1 MENSKEDKNESLKEK
16 LDNLKYRFAEE
27 KFLTNK
33 GLSNEVGIYYA
44 CYPPKE
50 EMLVR
55 SYIEKLATD
64 KNEKFNIIN
73 YDLYEVFLEI
83 LKDKRVLDKVEQL
96 EEKKGKDNLLK
107 QLQKIAT
114 PIAFVEKM
122 NYEPHNLGDII
133 VITGVGKVFPYMR
146 SHNLLES
153 IQVYFSDIPV
163 VVFYP
168 GKYDGVSPSLFGQFS
183 DGHYYRAFNLL

>member
-1 MENSKEDKNESLKEK
+1 MDNIKEK
-16 LDNLKYRFAEE
+16 LDMIKNRFSEDD
-27 KFLTNK
+27 FLANR
-33 GLSNEVGIYYA
+33 GLSNEVGIYFF
-44 CYPPKE
+44 CYPPYE
-50 EMLVR
+50 EMLIR
-55 SYIEKLATD
+55 SFTEKLVDD
-64 KNEKFNIIN
+64 KNEKFNVIN

-83 LKDKRVLDKVEQL
+83 LKDKRIIDKVEQL

-114 PIAFVEKM
+114 PIAFIEKM
-122 NYEPHNLGDII
+122 NYEPHKLGDII
-133 VITGVGKVFPYMR
+133 LLTGVGKVFPYMR
-146 SHNLLES
+146 SHNLLEN

-168 GKYDGVSPSLFGQFS
+168 GAYDGVSPKLFNKFS